1 MDPWSLEH
9 LPPSSTIKMSPVPVH
24 TLLVRSQS
32 QVLPTLQGRGRVRH
46 ATPILSVNPHLD
58 HFTPHPA
65 KTLTTQTCQ
74 KSPSCYV
81 ARLALELGVCLAPE
95 AMLFPLHV
103 ITAEWRGSHSLWAGG
118 SIPACLHKWFSNLS
132 LDCDP
137 FTRSDCGVHFIFI
150 YLFLARPRSMQDLN
164 FLTRD
169 QTCVPCIRRH
179 SVLATWRPGKSQGCI
194 LEKKRK

>member
-24 TLLVRSQS
+24 TLLIRSES
-32 QVLPTLQGRGRVRH
+32 QVLPTLHGRGRVRH

-65 KTLTTQTCQ
+65 KTLTSQTCQ

-81 ARLALELGVCLAPE
+81 AKLALELGVCLAPE

-103 ITAEWRGSHSLWAGG
+103 ITAEWRGSHSLRWGLHPSLPTQVFFK
-118 SIPACLHKWFSNLS
+118 SIPGLWPIHKIRLWGAFYFYL
-132 LDCDP
+132 
-137 FTRSDCGVHFIFI
+137 FIFG
-150 YLFLARPRSMQDLN
+150 Q
-164 FLTRD
+164 
-169 QTCVPCIRRH
+169 
-179 SVLATWRPGKSQGCI
+179 AT
-194 LEKKRK
+194 